1 MSLQDYIDTAIQ
13 NSPLSFF
20 CDVKVIPGEIE
31 QRREDLKSDIALT
44 ARLENRDLGSAA
56 AFGNR
61 GDRRVRGR
69 SAPAPG
75 GAAGHAQGHLPGI
88 GRLEWRPNLQN
99 FHRIHRYMHCCPPSL
114 RH

>member
-1 MSLQDYIDTAIQ
+1 MPDSENYSGGQERTMSLQDYIDTAIQ

-56 AFGNR
+56 ALAIAVIGGFVAGLPLLL
-61 GDRRVRGR
+61 VVL
-69 SAPAPG
+69 PA
-75 GAAGHAQGHLPGI
+75 
-88 GRLEWRPNLQN
+88 
-99 FHRIHRYMHCCPPSL
+99 ML
-114 RH
+114 RAIYRE